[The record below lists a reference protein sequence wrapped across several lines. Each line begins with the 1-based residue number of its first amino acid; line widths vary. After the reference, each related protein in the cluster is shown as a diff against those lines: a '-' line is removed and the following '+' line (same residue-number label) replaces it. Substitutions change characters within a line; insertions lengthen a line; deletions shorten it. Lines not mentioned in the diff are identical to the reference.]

1 MMKHV
6 QQPILEFSR
15 PLELARVPGLGSHE
29 KIAADAQE
37 CGALA
42 KRFQVPRIH
51 AVSAEL
57 KAKSWRGGGMKI
69 SGQAFIDLDQVSVVS
84 LETFRSKV
92 TIPVER
98 YFLNIPKG
106 EENESEHD
114 IDPIENGVI
123 DLGEVIAE
131 TIALELDPY
140 PRMKGEAFTAIIE
153 DDPANDEKKPNPFNV
168 LKLRP
173 DKV

>member
-1 MMKHV
+1 MMKLV
-6 QQPILEFSR
+6 NQPTLELSR
-15 PLELARVPGLGSHE
+15 PLEVARVARLGSHE
-29 KIAADAQE
+29 KIIADAQE
-37 CGALA
+37 CSALA
-42 KRFQVPRIH
+42 ARFEVPKIH
-51 AVSAEL
+51 ALSAEL

-69 SGQAFIDLDQVSVVS
+69 SGQAFIDLDQISVVS
-84 LETFRSKV
+84 LETFRSQV
-92 TIPVER
+92 SIPVER

-106 EENESEHD
+106 EENDSEHD

-173 DKV
+173 DKT

>member
-1 MMKHV
+1 MMRHAPEPKSE
-6 QQPILEFSR
+6 LSR
-15 PLELARVPGLGSHE
+15 PLEVARVARLGSYE
-29 KIAADAQE
+29 KITADEAE
-37 CGALA
+37 CLALA
-42 KRFQVPRIH
+42 KRLQVPRIY

-69 SGQAFIDLDQVSVVS
+69 SGQAVVDLDQQSVVS
-84 LETFRSKV
+84 LETFRSQL

-98 YFLNIPKG
+98 YFLNIPSG
-106 EENESEHD
+106 EDNESEHD

-123 DLGEVIAE
+123 DLGEVVAE

-140 PRMKGEAFTAIIE
+140 PRMPGEAFAAIIE
-153 DDPANDEKKPNPFNV
+153 DDPANDAKTPNPFNV

-173 DKV
+173 DKA